1 VNYLAVLLDLAK
13 KYYLTLPAVNPPT
26 KYFSILMKRITTGM
40 IAIAVVV
47 NRYSQATSYCPT
59 KVVIPVEIG

>member
-1 VNYLAVLLDLAK
+1 M
-13 KYYLTLPAVNPPT
+13 
-26 KYFSILMKRITTGM
+26 LMKRITTGT

-47 NRYSQATSYCPT
+47 NKYSQATSYCPT